1 MTRREELREYLNK
14 IYCPVDKTAKL
25 AQLWAIVAENDYR
38 AIEETDKNKKF
49 LDCLIIE
56 TKGKGSRESF
66 QDYLITRVD
75 IGEVGS
81 ATASIAIYKDINLVT
96 PLKVARDNIKINI
109 PE

>member
-14 IYCPVDKTAKL
+14 IYCPVNKTAKM
-25 AQLWAIVAENDYR
+25 AQLWQIIAENDYR
-38 AIEETDKNKKF
+38 AIEEQDKNKMF

-56 TKGKGSRESF
+56 TKGKGERETF

-75 IGEVGS
+75 IGEVS
-81 ATASIAIYKDINLVT
+81 NATASIAIYKDINLVT
-96 PLKVARDNIKINI
+96 PLKVSRLNIKINL